1 MKKPPNLKTVMT
13 PFPYSVELHAP
24 LEEAWQVMQEHRVR
38 HLPVTEAHTVVGLIT
53 NRDIRM
59 VQSSS
64 MPGNA
69 GTLQVKDLYISDPY
83 IVPLDEPID
92 NVLLAMAERHIDS
105 AIIIKGGKLAGMF
118 PTVDACRCFGEYLR
132 ESFPRP
138 GSDDVA

>member
-1 MKKPPNLKTVMT
+1 MKKPPNLKAVMT

-24 LEEAWQVMQEHRVR
+24 LEEAWQAMQEHRVR
-38 HLPVTEAHTVVGLIT
+38 HLPVTEEHTVVGLIT
-53 NRDIRM
+53 DRDIRM

-69 GTLQVKDLYISDPY
+69 ADLQVKDIYISDPY
-83 IVPLDEPID
+83 IVHLDEPID
-92 NVLLAMAERHIDS
+92 NVLLAMAERHIGS
-105 AIIIKGGKLAGMF
+105 AIIMKGGKLAGIF
-118 PTVDACRCFGEYLR
+118 TAVDACRCFGEYLR